1 MILKRILVVLAVILI
16 LVGIM
21 AVRTL
26 HLAGVFKTIKP
37 HTGCERLVIGG
48 MPGPEDITIHPGNG
62 LAYISSDDRRARA
75 AGRDVKGRIFVLD
88 PKTDIPEP
96 RELTLT
102 EPKDFHPHGISLLV
116 DADGR
121 TLLFAVNHRA
131 DGPFVEIFEV
141 AGHALLHRESVSHPL
156 MFSPNDVVAVGP
168 RSFYVTNDH
177 GSRTPRGRM
186 FENYLFLNK
195 AFILYFDGRGM
206 AVAAKGIGYA
216 NGIAMS
222 PDGATVYVA
231 GSSDRSIRVFK
242 RDAAIGGLTRSFRI
256 KTGSAPD
263 NIELDA
269 SGNLWIA
276 AHPKMLRFAKHA
288 ADPKATSPSQV
299 LRIAARGPKDSAVEE
314 VYLDNG
320 SEISGS
326 SVAAPFPG
334 GFLIGQVFGDQ
345 VLLCR
350 RCREERTPYL
360 DPTLPVERRVD
371 DLVSRMTLDEKIS
384 QMVHEAPAIDRLAVP
399 AYNWWNE
406 CLHGVARSGR
416 ATVFPQA
423 IGLAAAWDADLLF
436 RVATAI
442 SDEARAKHHDF
453 VRRGKRGI
461 YQGLTFWSPN
471 INLFRD
477 PRWGRGMETYGED
490 PYLTGTLA
498 VAFVKGLQGADP
510 RYLKLVATPKH
521 FAAHSGPEPDRHT
534 FDAVVDERDLRM
546 TYLPHFEMAV
556 REGRAFSVM
565 CAYNRMLG
573 KACCGSSPL
582 LTDILR
588 KEWGFEGYVVSDCNA
603 ISDIYQTHKIVAT
616 DAEAAAL
623 AVKSGTDLN
632 CGGVYLSLGEAVRK
646 GFITEPEIGAAV
658 KRLFRARF
666 KLGMFDPAQRVPY
679 ASIPLSVVDSPP
691 HRELAL
697 EAARK
702 SIVLLKNEGNLLP
715 LRKDLKTIAV
725 IGPNADDVEVLL
737 GNYNGTPV
745 DPVTPLRGIREKVG
759 ATTEIIYALGSHW
772 AENLPALSVVPSSA
786 LRSGPAAGAAQ
797 GLRGEYFGNR
807 DFKGAPV
814 LARTDPKV
822 DFNWWDRA
830 PRSGLD
836 DDDFSV
842 RWTGY
847 LIPPVSG
854 TYRLGGEGFNGF
866 RIRLENKLVAE
877 FDGSHQSEK
886 RCGQVKLEA
895 HQPYKLQVEFFHRSS
910 DAFMRLLWTVPDSRG
925 VGDDPDPAREAVE
938 AAAKADAVIV
948 VLGLS
953 PRLEGEEMEV
963 PVEGFAG
970 GDRLTLDLPAL
981 QEDLL
986 KKIQAAGKPVVL
998 VLLNG
1003 SALAVNWAS
1012 ANVPAIVEAWYPGQ
1026 AAGTALADVLFGDA
1040 NPSGRL
1046 PVTFTKSVADLPPFT
1061 EYRMTGQT
1069 YRYFKGEPLYPFGY
1083 GLSYTTFEYSNLR
1096 MPESAEAG
1104 ADIAVTVDV
1113 KNAGFRVGDEVV
1125 QLYVNDL
1132 EASVPV
1138 PVRSLQGFQ
1147 RVHLQPGETRPVR
1160 FVIAP
1165 RQLSLIDK
1173 DGARVVEPG
1182 LFEVSVGGKQ
1192 PGFTGPADAA
1202 TTGVLTA
1209 RVEVRSRPF
1218 RVG

>member
-16 LVGIM
+16 LIGIM

-26 HLAGVFKTIKP
+26 HLAGAFKTIKP

-48 MPGPEDITIHPGNG
+48 MPGPEDITIHPKTG
-62 LAYISSDDRRARA
+62 LAYVSSDDRRARA
-75 AGRDVKGRIFVLD
+75 AGRDVKGRVFVFD
-88 PKTDIPEP
+88 PKAEVPEL
-96 RELTLT
+96 RQLTLT
-102 EPKDFHPHGISLLV
+102 EPQDFHPHGISLFI

-131 DGPFVEIFEV
+131 EGPFVEIFEV
-141 AGHALLHRESVSHPL
+141 AGDALLHRESISHPL
-156 MFSPNDVVAVGP
+156 MFSPNDVLAVGP

-177 GSRTPRGRM
+177 GSRTPRGQM
-186 FENYLFLNK
+186 LENYLFLDK
-195 AFILYFDGRGM
+195 AFVLYFDGRGM
-206 AVAAKGIGYA
+206 TIAAKGIGYA

-242 RDAAIGGLTRSFRI
+242 RDAATGGLTRSFRI
-256 KTGSAPD
+256 KIGSAPD

-269 SGNLWIA
+269 SGSLWIA
-276 AHPKMLRFAKHA
+276 AHPKMLKFVKHA
-288 ADPKATSPSQV
+288 ADPAVPSPSQV
-299 LRIAARGPKDSAVEE
+299 LRIAARGPKESTVEE
-314 VYLDNG
+314 VYLDDG
-320 SEISGS
+320 REISGS

-334 GFLIGQVFGDQ
+334 GFLIGQVFGDR

-350 RCREERTPYL
+350 RCREEKTPYL
-360 DPTLPVERRVD
+360 DPALPIERRVD
-371 DLVSRMTLDEKIS
+371 DLVSRMTLEEKTS
-384 QMVHEAPAIDRLAVP
+384 QMVHDAPAVDRLAVP

-423 IGLAAAWDADLLF
+423 IGLAATWDSDLLY

-442 SDEARAKHHDF
+442 SDEARAKHHDY

-498 VAFVKGLQGADP
+498 VEFIKGLQGNDP

-521 FAAHSGPEPDRHT
+521 FAVHSGPEPDRHT
-534 FDAVVDERDLRM
+534 FDAVVDASDLRM

-565 CAYNRMLG
+565 CAYNRTLG
-573 KACCGSSPL
+573 KACCGSAPL

-603 ISDIYQTHKIVAT
+603 ISDIYLTHKIVAT

-632 CGGVYLSLGEAVRK
+632 CGNVYRSLPEAVRK
-646 GFITEPEIGAAV
+646 GLIGEAEIDTAV

-666 KLGMFDPAQRVPY
+666 KLGMFDPAERVPY
-679 ASIPLSVVDSPP
+679 ASIPLSVVDSAP

-737 GNYNGTPV
+737 GNYNGTPS
-745 DPVTPLRGIREKVG
+745 DPVTPLRGIREKAG
-759 ATTEIIYALGSHW
+759 AATEVLYALGSDW

-786 LRSGPAAGAAQ
+786 LRSGPAAGAPG
-797 GLRGEYFGNR
+797 GLRAEYFGNR
-807 DFKGAPV
+807 EFKGAPV
-814 LARTDPKV
+814 LARIDPKV

-830 PRSGLD
+830 PQSGLD

-847 LIPPVSG
+847 LVPPVSG
-854 TYRLGGEGFNGF
+854 TYWLGGEGFNGF
-866 RIRLENKLVAE
+866 RIRLDDKLVAE

-886 RCGQVKLEA
+886 RCGPVKLEA
-895 HQPYKLQVEFFHRSS
+895 HRLAKLQVDFFHRSS
-910 DAFMRLLWTVPDSRG
+910 DAFMRLLWAVPG
-925 VGDDPDPAREAVE
+925 PDPALEAVE
-938 AAAKADAVIV
+938 AARKADAVIV

-970 GDRLTLDLPAL
+970 GDRITLDLPRL

-986 KKIQAAGKPVVL
+986 QKIQAAGKPVVL

-1003 SALAVNWAS
+1003 SALAVNWA
-1012 ANVPAIVEAWYPGQ
+1012 ADNVPAVVEAWYPGQ

-1046 PVTFTKSVADLPPFT
+1046 PVTFYKAAADLPPFT
-1061 EYRMTGQT
+1061 EYRMVGQT

-1083 GLSYTTFEYSNLR
+1083 GLSYTTFEYSNLKL
-1096 MPESAEAG
+1096 PESVEAG
-1104 ADIAVTVDV
+1104 ADLAVTVDV

-1125 QLYVNDL
+1125 QLYVSDL
-1132 EASVPV
+1132 EALVPV
-1138 PVRSLQGFQ
+1138 PIRSLQGYQ
-1147 RVHLQPGETRPVR
+1147 RIHLQPGERRTVR
-1160 FVIAP
+1160 FTVTP

-1182 LFEVSVGGKQ
+1182 VFEIAVGGKQ
-1192 PGFTGPADAA
+1192 PGFTGRADAA
-1202 TTGVLTA
+1202 TTGVLTG

-1218 RVG
+1218 RIL